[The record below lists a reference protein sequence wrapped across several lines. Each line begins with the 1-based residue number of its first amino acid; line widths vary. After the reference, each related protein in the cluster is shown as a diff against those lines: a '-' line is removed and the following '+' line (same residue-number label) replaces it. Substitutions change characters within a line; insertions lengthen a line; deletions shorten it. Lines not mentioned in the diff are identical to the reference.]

1 MSHSFTHLVYHI
13 VYATKDRRACI
24 DEAIQ
29 PELYA
34 VIGNVVRSLDG
45 VPFAVNGMSEHVH
58 LLARL
63 PASRALSE
71 VVRAI
76 KTSSSSWLG
85 NAVPGFA
92 WQQGYGAFTVSKSN
106 EKTVCHYIENQK
118 QHHANRTYIDE
129 FRALLKAHDFDP
141 ADAEAHME

>member
-13 VYATKDRRACI
+13 VYATKERRPCI
-24 DEAIQ
+24 AEAIQ
-29 PELYA
+29 PDLYA
-34 VIGNVVRSLDG
+34 LIGHVVRSLDG
-45 VPFAVNGMSEHVH
+45 VPFAINGMPEHVH

-63 PASRALSE
+63 PASRTLSE

-76 KTSSSSWLG
+76 KTSSSTWLG

-92 WQQGYGAFTVSKSN
+92 WQKGYGAFTVSKSA
-106 EKTVCHYIENQK
+106 EKSVRTYIENQK
-118 QHHANRTYIDE
+118 QHHASRTYIDE

-141 ADAEAHME
+141 TEAESHME

>member
-13 VYATKDRRACI
+13 VYATKHRSPCI
-24 DEAIQ
+24 EEAIQ
-29 PELYA
+29 PDLYA
-34 VIGNVVRSLDG
+34 LLGNVVHSLGG
-45 VPFAVNGMSEHVH
+45 VSFAVNGMSDHVH

-63 PASRALSE
+63 PASRALSD
-71 VVRAI
+71 VVRAM
-76 KTSSSSWLG
+76 KTSSSTRLG

-92 WQQGYGAFTVSKSN
+92 WQTGYGAFTVSKSN
-106 EKTVCHYIENQK
+106 EETVRRYVEHQK
-118 QHHANRTYIDE
+118 RHHAERNYLDE